1 MESDKYERMKNGK
14 KRVENNMIRNAKK
27 DGLSCYMM
35 YRAIKTGVVNVNPSI
50 MDWMDSGF
58 GDGGFYITWKDGW
71 TRTDLFSSV
80 KLKDK
85 EKYLRYRR
93 NVDGMV

>member
-1 MESDKYERMKNGK
+1 
-14 KRVENNMIRNAKK
+14 
-27 DGLSCYMM
+27 MM